1 MSLELVLFL
10 VLSLPLVLFSW
21 SALRSREAHGFYRF
35 FAWEAILAL
44 ILINLREWF
53 TDPFSPLHLLSWA
66 LLVLSIF
73 LAIHGFRLLRRVGRP
88 QGSFENTS
96 RLVTQGAYRY
106 IRHPLYASL
115 LCLAGGAWL
124 KQVAPLTV
132 VLFALAAI
140 FLYAT
145 AKVEERENLARF
157 GPEYAEYMR
166 RTKMFIPYIF

>member
-1 MSLELVLFL
+1 
-10 VLSLPLVLFSW
+10 VLFSW

-35 FAWEAILAL
+35 FAWEAILGL
-44 ILINLREWF
+44 ILANLRWWF
-53 TDPFSPLHLLSWA
+53 ANPFSPLQLLSWA
-66 LLVLSIF
+66 LLIGSIF
-73 LAIHGFRLLRRVGRP
+73 LAVHGFRLLRLVGRP
-88 QGSFENTS
+88 QGNFEDTT
-96 RLVTQGAYRY
+96 RLVTVGAYRY

-124 KQVAPLTV
+124 KHVTPLTV

-166 RTKMFIPYIF
+166 KTCMFIPHVF